1 VQTGCSMK
9 HTSVYKAGIFW
20 AIQSESPH
28 RLCNRSYDSSPN
40 LATWIY
46 SHSHAIFTKYS
57 TMSELEFIWRHCS
70 VAETSLYSVS
80 SRFTGEWRTEAD
92 TEGKSLILSD
102 AVTKPTKAD
111 RRIRVSYIVNIQ
123 FRSVLYYKH
132 VYNIR
137 QSYTFISICW
147 FRYHIWSA

>member
-1 VQTGCSMK
+1 MKQTPL
-9 HTSVYKAGIFW
+9 YKAGIFW
-20 AIQSESPH
+20 AIQKESPR
-28 RLCNRSYDSSPN
+28 RLWNRSYDSSPN
-40 LATWIY
+40 WATWIY

-57 TMSELEFIWRHCS
+57 TVSELQFIWWHCS

-92 TEGKSLILSD
+92 TEGTVLSD

-111 RRIRVSYIVNIQ
+111 QRIRVSSIVNIQ
-123 FRSVLYYKH
+123 FRSVLYYRH

-137 QSYTFISICW
+137 QSYTFICICW
-147 FRYHIWSA
+147 FRCHI